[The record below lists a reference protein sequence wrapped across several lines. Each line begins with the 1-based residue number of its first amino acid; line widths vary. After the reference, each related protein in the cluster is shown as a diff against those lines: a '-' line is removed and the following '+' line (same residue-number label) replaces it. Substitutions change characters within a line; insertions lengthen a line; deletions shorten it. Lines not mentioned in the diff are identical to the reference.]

1 MQRRFNSETRKG
13 LLLSLFILGLV
24 TVLTILP
31 TQFRS
36 SAGSEKGLI
45 KRTVSA
51 DPALPNFDIRE
62 QQTKEV
68 STAFA
73 GYRQASGKDASIVAD
88 VKDNFVKGENDL
100 RARVPSLK
108 IDYSPDLKAP
118 EVIGPD
124 VDKGRAFMTGAT
136 RPAGEKHADVLVNF
150 LKANNN
156 LIGATQAQLDDL
168 VVAADY
174 TNPDGNL
181 SWVELNQKINGVPV
195 FRGEIKAGFTQSGQL
210 IRVLN
215 NFAPGLDY
223 NTVSTD
229 FGQPEAAVRYAAANI
244 HHDLKLE
251 EQTINAGES
260 TDLKAVFGS
269 GDWATTAEKMYF
281 PTEPGI
287 VVPAYRVLI
296 WEPVNAFYVVVDA
309 NTGTALWR
317 KNITNDQTQT
327 ATYNVYN
334 NPANMLNASKNPAPL
349 VPAIVD
355 PGLGTQGAVIP
366 RNDVTLIG
374 NEGPLSFNNLGWIP
388 DGANTTDGNAVQ
400 AGLDI
405 DGVNGVD
412 APVTGTARTFSFAYN
427 PAPGNPAPGEAPTLP
442 AYRNGAV
449 TQLFYLNNRYHD
461 ALYQLGFTEAA
472 RNFQN
477 DNFGRGGAAADRVS
491 AEAQDSS
498 GTNNANFA
506 TPADGGRGRMQ
517 MYVFTGPT
525 PDYDGDIDADIVIH
539 EHSHGLS
546 NRLIGNGSGL
556 GNNRGGSMGEG
567 WGDFYG
573 YSLLSNPATPALSNN
588 TTGDWA
594 TYLLTATY
602 TFNYYYGIRRFPY
615 ALKAFT
621 GGPNNRSHNPVTF
634 ADIDAAQANL
644 SDGAYAGNPVFV
656 PNGAT
661 EVHNAGD
668 VWCQIL
674 VEARGRFV
682 ARLGAAAGNLK
693 MLQLTT
699 DGMKLTPSSPNFTSA
714 RDAIIAAAAAAPAAP
729 DASADVVD
737 VREGF
742 RIRGMGFGSSE
753 PTATTVIESFQSPNV
768 VMTNPFSVSDSPGN
782 NNGVPEPG
790 ENLLLSVA
798 VINGTGATVNNVF
811 ANVDGGAN
819 VSYGNIADATTVTRN
834 IPYTVSPA
842 ALCGSTITVT
852 INVTSDLGA
861 QAPTTRSFVLGNPN
875 GTTQNFDGV
884 VAPAL
889 PAGWTTDLAGT
900 GPALWATTATGPSSA
915 PNSAFSNDPA
925 TLGEASLYSPVT
937 PITSASAKV
946 KFKNKYVTESTF
958 DGMVLEIKIGAG
970 AYTDIVT
977 AGGSFVT
984 GGYNATISTG
994 FSSPIAGRQAWSGT
1008 SAGGYIDT
1016 EANLPAAANGQSV
1029 QLRWR
1034 MASDVSVAAT
1044 GVNIDDVQ
1052 IINGYTCVAVT
1063 PRSRADFDGDGKT
1076 DLSVFRPSEGNWYMQ
1091 RSTAGLNVI
1100 NWGLATDTIIPG
1112 DYDGDGK
1119 TDTAVFRP
1127 DAAPANPDYLILK
1140 SNGFVFQGVSWGIPA
1155 DVAVSGDYDGDGKTD
1170 LATFRPSTGTW
1181 YILNSNGG
1189 SNTVAPFGLTGD
1201 VPVSIDDDGD
1211 GKTNLAVYRPSTF
1224 TWYIAKP
1231 TGTPATNFSAYP
1243 FGLAGDILAQADYD
1257 GDNRDDIAVFRPSN
1271 GTWYIR
1277 KASDGTT
1284 LVQAFGLSGDV
1295 PVPGDYD
1302 GDGKDDIAVYRAG
1315 TWYVNRSTAGF
1326 LVAPF
1331 GIATDIPVP
1340 VRYLPAAP
1348 AGGGGGGTTVSYT
1361 GPAVP
1366 ITDNTPAGV
1375 NINVPVSGVGTV
1387 ADLNFRFDT
1396 LSGATCDGTLS
1407 DTDCSISHSWVG
1419 DLIIKV
1425 TPPDGSPTVTIFDR
1439 PGVPGTTVGCNNNNI
1454 GDILLNDEGGFPS
1467 VDVQGN
1473 PTPTGC
1479 VTGNLFPTGSFS
1491 PINPLSAL
1499 DGENA
1504 NGTWVINVSDNA
1516 ATDTGSVQR
1525 FSLVFNSGN

>member
-1 MQRRFNSETRKG
+1 MQRRFNTETRSG
-13 LLLSLFILGLV
+13 LLFCLFILGLV

-68 STAFA
+68 STAFSD
-73 GYRQASGKDASIVAD
+73 YRQASGKDASLVAD
-88 VKDNFVKGENDL
+88 IKDNFVKGENDL
-100 RARVPSLK
+100 RVAVPTLK

-150 LKANNN
+150 LKANNS

-223 NTVSTD
+223 NTVSRD

-244 HHDLKLE
+244 HHDLKIE
-251 EQTINAGES
+251 EQSINAGES

-309 NTGTALWR
+309 NTGIALWR
-317 KNITNDQTQT
+317 KNITNDQTQP
-327 ATYNVYN
+327 ATYNVYT

-366 RNDVTLIG
+366 RNNVTLIG
-374 NEGPLSFNNLGWIP
+374 NEGALSFNNLGWMA
-388 DGANTTDGNAVQ
+388 DGTNGVNGTTDGNAVE

-405 DGVNGVD
+405 DGTNGVD
-412 APVTGTARTFSFAYN
+412 PTGKADGTARVFNFAYN
-427 PAPGNPAPGEAPTLP
+427 PGPGNPAPGDAPTLP
-442 AYRNGAV
+442 AFRNGAV

-461 ALYQLGFTEAA
+461 ELYKLGFTEAA

-491 AEAQDSS
+491 GEAQDSS

-517 MYVFTGPT
+517 MYIFTGPT

-539 EHSHGLS
+539 EHTHGLS
-546 NRLIGNGSGL
+546 NRLIGNGAGL
-556 GNNRGGSMGEG
+556 GNNRGGSLGEG
-567 WGDFYG
+567 WSDFYG
-573 YSLLSNPATPALSNN
+573 YSLLANPATPVLSNG

-621 GGPNNRSHNPVTF
+621 GGPNNRPHNPVTF
-634 ADIDAAQANL
+634 ADIDTAQANL
-644 SDGAYAGNPVFV
+644 SDGAYAANPVFAG
-656 PNGAT
+656 NSAT

-714 RDAIIAAAAAAPAAP
+714 RDAIIAAATAAPAAP

-753 PTATTVIESFQSPNV
+753 PTATTVVESFQSPNV
-768 VMTNPFSVSDSPGN
+768 VLTNPFTVTDPAPGGN

-790 ENLLLSVA
+790 ETVRLNIA
-798 VINGTGATVNNVF
+798 VTNGTGATVNAVTV
-811 ANVDGGAN
+811 NVDGGAN
-819 VSYGNIADATTVTRN
+819 VSYGNIADGATVTN
-834 IPYTVSPA
+834 PITYLISA
-842 ALCGSTITVT
+842 AAPCGSTVTVT
-852 INVTSDLGA
+852 INVASAIGA
-861 QAPTTRSFVLGNPN
+861 QAPATRSFVLGTPV
-875 GTTQNFDGV
+875 GTVQNFDGV

-889 PAGWTTDLAGT
+889 PAGWTATQDTAT
-900 GPALWATTATGPSSA
+900 TITWATTATGPNSA
-915 PNSAFSNDPA
+915 PNSAFANDPA
-925 TLGEASLYSPVT
+925 TVAMSSLETPVI
-937 PITSASAKV
+937 PVSSAAAQL
-946 KFKNKYVTESTF
+946 KFKNKYITESTF

-970 AYTDIVT
+970 AYADIVT
-977 AGGSFVT
+977 AGGSFVS
-984 GGYNATISTG
+984 GGYNGTISTA
-994 FSSPIAGRQAWSGT
+994 FMSPIAGRMAWTGT

-1016 EANLPAAANGQSV
+1016 VANLPAAANGQNV

-1034 MASDVSVAAT
+1034 MASDSSVAST

-1052 IINGYTCVAVT
+1052 LVSSFNCASVT
-1063 PRSRADFDGDGKT
+1063 IKSRADFDGDGKT
-1076 DLSVFRPSEGNWYMQ
+1076 DLSVFRPSEGNWYLQ
-1091 RSTAGLNVI
+1091 RSTAGFGVI
-1100 NWGLATDTIIPG
+1100 KWGLSTDTLIPG

-1119 TDTAVFRP
+1119 TDTAIFRV
-1127 DAAPANPDYLILK
+1127 DANPANPDFFVLN
-1140 SNGFVFQGVSWGIPA
+1140 SNGFTVTGASWGTTGDIP
-1155 DVAVSGDYDGDGKTD
+1155 VSGDYSGDGKTD
-1170 LATFRPSTGTW
+1170 IAVFRPSNGTW
-1181 YILNSNGG
+1181 YILNSSGTP
-1189 SNTVAPFGLTGD
+1189 NTVAPFGLTGD
-1201 VPVSIDDDGD
+1201 IPLSMDNDGD
-1211 GKTNLAVYRPSTF
+1211 GKTNLAVYRPSNFTF
-1224 TWYIAKP
+1224 YVARP
-1231 TGTPATNFSAYP
+1231 TGVPATNFDAYP
-1243 FGLAGDILAQADYD
+1243 FGIAGDILVPADYD
-1257 GDNRDDIAVFRPSN
+1257 NDNKDDVAVFRPSN

-1277 KASDGTT
+1277 RSTNGAVDIR
-1284 LVQAFGLSGDV
+1284 AFGASGDV

-1302 GDGKDDIAVYRAG
+1302 GDGADDLAVYRAG
-1315 TWYVNRSTAGF
+1315 TWYVNRSTSGLFQQA
-1326 LVAPF
+1326 F
-1331 GIATDIPVP
+1331 GLASDTAIPR
-1340 VRYLPAAP
+1340 RYLP
-1348 AGGGGGGTTVSYT
+1348 
-1361 GPAVP
+1361 
-1366 ITDNTPAGV
+1366 
-1375 NINVPVSGVGTV
+1375 
-1387 ADLNFRFDT
+1387 
-1396 LSGATCDGTLS
+1396 
-1407 DTDCSISHSWVG
+1407 
-1419 DLIIKV
+1419 
-1425 TPPDGSPTVTIFDR
+1425 
-1439 PGVPGTTVGCNNNNI
+1439 
-1454 GDILLNDEGGFPS
+1454 
-1467 VDVQGN
+1467 
-1473 PTPTGC
+1473 
-1479 VTGNLFPTGSFS
+1479 
-1491 PINPLSAL
+1491 
-1499 DGENA
+1499 
-1504 NGTWVINVSDNA
+1504 
-1516 ATDTGSVQR
+1516 
-1525 FSLVFNSGN
+1525 